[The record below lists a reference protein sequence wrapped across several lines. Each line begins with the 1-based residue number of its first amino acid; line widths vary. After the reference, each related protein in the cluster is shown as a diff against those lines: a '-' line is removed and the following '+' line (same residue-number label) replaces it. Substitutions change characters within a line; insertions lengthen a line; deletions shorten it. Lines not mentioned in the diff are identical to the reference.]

1 MNKKEYR
8 MSIAMTEDMHEKLLA
23 LRSKPEYRSKSI
35 GALIRMLIE
44 KGMEESD
51 NANPEEGREQAA
63 ND

>member
-1 MNKKEYR
+1 

-23 LRSKPEYRSKSI
+23 IRSKPEYRSKSI

-51 NANPEEGREQAA
+51 NADA
-63 ND
+63 